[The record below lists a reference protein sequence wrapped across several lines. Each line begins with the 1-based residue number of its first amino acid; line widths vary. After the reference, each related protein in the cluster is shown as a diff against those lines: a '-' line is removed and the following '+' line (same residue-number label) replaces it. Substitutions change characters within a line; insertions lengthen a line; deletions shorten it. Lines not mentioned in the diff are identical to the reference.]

1 MEGGVGADMMGEI
14 PVKPA
19 RGGDGAG
26 SRVVFMYS
34 GSLMEI
40 KGVPLLL
47 DAFSQLRSEAVELW
61 LTGAGPLE
69 ERVREASRRDSRIR
83 FFGSVPYSELLALYQ
98 HADVLINP
106 HSTTHES
113 VRYLFPSKLLEYL
126 GTGRPVIS
134 TCSTPDIRDEYG
146 DVLYILDE
154 ESPAALAAAMARLSA
169 MDPSTRQAMGA
180 RGRAFVATR
189 KSWKRQAA
197 RVAHFI
203 ASIVDT

>member
-1 MEGGVGADMMGEI
+1 MMAEI
-14 PVKPA
+14 PETSAP
-19 RGGDGAG
+19 RDGAG
-26 SRVVFMYS
+26 SRLVFMYS
-34 GSLMEI
+34 GSLLEI

-47 DAFSQLRSEAVELW
+47 DAFSQLGSDAVELW

-83 FFGSVPYSELLALYQ
+83 FFGSVTYSELLALYRQ
-98 HADVLINP
+98 ADVLINP

-146 DVLYILDE
+146 DVLYLLDE
-154 ESPAALAAAMARLSA
+154 ESPAALATAMARLSA
-169 MDPSTRQAMGA
+169 MDPATRQAMGA